1 MTKELK
7 NLIGAQWREGGG
19 ERHEIIDPADGKTV
33 VATIAFST
41 GEDVRRAVEAG
52 SQAFPAWRATPIVR
66 RCRILLRI
74 KELLE
79 ERLDPL
85 AEIIVAENGKTFAEA
100 QGDVRRGIE
109 VVEFAAGGPHLSK
122 GEFIEDVAARI
133 DGYIYREP
141 LGVVAGAC
149 PFNFPAMV
157 PMWMFPVAIAMGN
170 TFVLKPSEK
179 CPATATAIAE
189 IFREGGLPPGVLNV
203 VQGARETF
211 EALITAAEVAAVSF
225 VGSTAAA
232 QNVWTLATRHGKRVQ
247 ALGGAKNHIIVM
259 GDADRENTLN
269 GIIGS
274 SFGCAGERCM
284 ASSVLVPV
292 GDAAAILDDV
302 VEAARS
308 LRLGHGMDAETQMGP
323 LVSAAHRKRVEDYI
337 EAGIDEG
344 AELVL
349 DGRGAKVAGYEG
361 GFWLSPTIFDKV
373 KPGMRIAREE
383 IFGPVLSV
391 MRAADLTEAI
401 DLANSSPYG
410 NGASI
415 FTASGGAAREF
426 RNRIQCGMLG
436 INAGV
441 PAPMAFFGFGG
452 HKASLFGD
460 LRVQG
465 TDAVEFY
472 TQKKSVIERWFGM
485 GETGS
490 TWGR

>member
-1 MTKELK
+1 MARELK
-7 NLIGAQWREGGG
+7 NLIGGERRAGGG
-19 ERHEIIDPADGKTV
+19 ARREIIDPADGKTV
-33 VATIAFST
+33 VATVTFST
-41 GEDVRRAVEAG
+41 AEDVRAAVEAAAA
-52 SQAFPAWRATPIVR
+52 AFPEWRATPIVR
-66 RCRILLRI
+66 RCRILFHI

-79 ERLDPL
+79 ERLDEL
-85 AEIIVAENGKTFAEA
+85 AEIIVSENGKTFAEA
-100 QGDVRRGIE
+100 RGDVRRGIE

-122 GEFIEDVAARI
+122 GEFIEDIAARI

-157 PMWMFPVAIAMGN
+157 PMWMFPVAVAMGN

-179 CPATATAIAE
+179 CPATAAAVAE

-203 VQGARETF
+203 VHGARETF
-211 EALITAAEVAAVSF
+211 EALITAEEVKAVSF

-232 QNVWTLATRHGKRVQ
+232 ENVWATATRAGKRVQ
-247 ALGGAKNHIIVM
+247 ALGGAKNFIIVM
-259 GDADRENTLN
+259 PDAEREETVKAV
-269 GIIGS
+269 IGS

-292 GDAAAILDDV
+292 GNAADIIQDV
-302 VEAARS
+302 VAAARS
-308 LRLGHGMDAETQMGP
+308 LKLGCGMEAGTQMGP

-337 EAGIDEG
+337 ALGTDEG
-344 AELVL
+344 AELLL
-349 DGRGAKVAGYEG
+349 DGRGATVAGYEG
-361 GFWLSPTIFDKV
+361 GFWMGASVFDRV
-373 KPGMRIAREE
+373 KPEMRIAREE
-383 IFGPVLSV
+383 IFGPVLSL
-391 MRAADLTEAI
+391 MRAGDLDEAI
-401 DLANSSPYG
+401 GLANSSPYG

-426 RNRIQCGMLG
+426 RNRIECGMIG

-452 HKASLFGD
+452 HKMSLFGD

-465 TDAVEFY
+465 TDSVEFY
-472 TQKKSVIERWFGM
+472 TQKKSVIQRWFGM
-485 GETGS
+485 GETGN
-490 TWGR
+490 TWGK